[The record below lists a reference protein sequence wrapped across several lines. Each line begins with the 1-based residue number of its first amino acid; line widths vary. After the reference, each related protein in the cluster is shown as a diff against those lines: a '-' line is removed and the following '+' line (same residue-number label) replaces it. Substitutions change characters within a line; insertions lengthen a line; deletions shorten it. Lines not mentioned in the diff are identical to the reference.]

1 MLCSQDECR
10 SEEDFVE
17 TPDRVMLLDVMA
29 LSQVKREGKSKLTR
43 IVTSSI
49 PPLGLQDQS
58 NCKMELLRLT
68 GRVTVT
74 LTA

>member
-1 MLCSQDECR
+1 MLCSQDECH
-10 SEEDFVE
+10 SEEDFVG
-17 TPDRVMLLDVMA
+17 TPDCVTLLDMMA
-29 LSQVKREGKSKLTR
+29 LSQVKRKEKSKLKR

-58 NCKMELLRLT
+58 NRKMKLLRLI

-74 LTA
+74 LAA